1 MSLYEK
7 ACRKA
12 LLDIYFDL
20 AACDKLMKSHPDWEW
35 LVDKKAELEAKEKE
49 LVKELAFIK
58 DSLLV

>member
-20 AACDKLMKSHPDWEW
+20 AACKKLMKSHPDWEW

-49 LVKELAFIK
+49 LLKELA
-58 DSLLV
+58 

>member
-1 MSLYEK
+1 MNIYKK

-20 AACDKLMKSHPDWEW
+20 AACKKLMKSHPDWEW

-49 LVKELAFIK
+49 LLKELA
-58 DSLLV
+58 